1 MLYLFFKFQ
10 VINMATFLV
19 KIDERTRLGK
29 AILELLRSTAK
40 ESKAIELID
49 NTEAKDNYNED
60 FVNMVLEAVASKNRI
75 RIDPKNLWEIIN

>member
-1 MLYLFFKFQ
+1 
-10 VINMATFLV
+10 MATFLV